1 MNDATSNTSESS
13 LLLWMLAAMVGM
25 LATYVSLGWV
35 REGQRKPALRDSWR
49 VVLLAASAQG
59 TGICCAMVLAL
70 SAEGLVFPLGYPLGR
85 VFLIWGAA
93 MLGCV
98 PTCYLLVRSQHAVA
112 KVGAG
117 TLLAALAV
125 AVQMSWVAAVGFRP
139 GVIWRMEF
147 VAVAVALLLLG
158 FTTATWTS
166 FSEGARVGSRRQ
178 LWRLGGAAL
187 LGLTLM
193 VGQEGASGRRRA
205 AGPGGLGLPARSARV
220 RRVPGRRAWWCPWCN
235 SVMAHRPGVAPPRAP
250 PSPTARRQP
259 SSRNCHCA
267 VDKPPRAPG
276 LSPGAWL
283 ECCDPHPSFSR
294 IPHEPEP
301 AIAYTR
307 GAALAAL
314 LQTAHRHHRRCH
326 GHHDPAL
333 QAQRGRLPRRTPGRA
348 PQGLEGQ
355 QRPAG
360 ADAAG
365 RDPPDPRQYLAA
377 GADLIETNTFGATRI
392 AQEDYGLAHLA
403 REMNVAAARIARQA
417 ADAVARPT
425 SRVSWPAPWAR
436 RRAPPASAPT

>member
-193 VGQEGASGRRRA
+193 AGQEVLMAGAGLLAQVGSVYQREVPAAWLCLVGGVVVPLVLSVMALNLELRRRA
-205 AGPGGLGLPARSARV
+205 
-220 RRVPGRRAWWCPWCN
+220 RRQGRREG
-235 SVMAHRPGVAPPRAP
+235 S
-250 PSPTARRQP
+250 SSLQLQKRR
-259 SSRNCHCA
+259 
-267 VDKPPRAPG
+267 KK
-276 LSPGAWL
+276 
-283 ECCDPHPSFSR
+283 
-294 IPHEPEP
+294 
-301 AIAYTR
+301 
-307 GAALAAL
+307 
-314 LQTAHRHHRRCH
+314 RHHV
-326 GHHDPAL
+326 
-333 QAQRGRLPRRTPGRA
+333 
-348 PQGLEGQ
+348 
-355 QRPAG
+355 
-360 ADAAG
+360 
-365 RDPPDPRQYLAA
+365 RQ
-377 GADLIETNTFGATRI
+377 
-392 AQEDYGLAHLA
+392 
-403 REMNVAAARIARQA
+403 V
-417 ADAVARPT
+417 
-425 SRVSWPAPWAR
+425 
-436 RRAPPASAPT
+436 